1 LSTALA
7 TSFKMHFDTLYM
19 YDILLTSDC
28 PGTQS
33 ESAGKV
39 EACAGCPNQTICASS
54 KPKGPDKGNT
64 CTCSLNFMF
73 ILWWQTG
80 KLEYLVE

>member
-1 LSTALA
+1 
-7 TSFKMHFDTLYM
+7 M

-64 CTCSLNFMF
+64 CTFVIILLCSLNFMS
-73 ILWWQTG
+73 IL
-80 KLEYLVE
+80 